1 MKDLFI
7 KRIFSLTI
15 EDLKPLKT
23 IKIIL
28 CLLFLFPAVAS
39 AQTDLFFRVKI
50 PDGKVSTS
58 FSNGVIRGTRNRYFI
73 KADKDQLLTVKITSL
88 ENNACFQINIPGSK
102 KMLEGAG
109 ELDDATEWS
118 GKLPKSG
125 DYEIIVGGIR
135 GNASY
140 VLTVTL
146 K

>member
-1 MKDLFI
+1 
-7 KRIFSLTI
+7 
-15 EDLKPLKT
+15 
-23 IKIIL
+23 
-28 CLLFLFPAVAS
+28 
-39 AQTDLFFRVKI
+39 
-50 PDGKVSTS
+50 
-58 FSNGVIRGTRNRYFI
+58 
-73 KADKDQLLTVKITSL
+73 
-88 ENNACFQINIPGSK
+88 
-102 KMLEGAG
+102 MLEGAG